1 MKNNLFY
8 EKLGINIKKQRKLQ
22 SLTQQ
27 NLADMAGITLN
38 HMGKIEIAY
47 SKPSLD
53 TLLDIAN
60 ALDITIS
67 ELCKFE

>member
-1 MKNNLFY
+1 MLFY